1 MMSETGRAGGAVVR
15 AAFLS
20 LALASG
26 ATAQDG
32 AGEEGD
38 GPRIAR
44 PCLNHSEIKRTQV
57 LNDRNI
63 VFVTR
68 ENKIYDNQLLR
79 QCPSLRRNSVV
90 NYAPVN
96 GKLCAG
102 NTFAVLWQTGAN
114 NYVPAFI
121 CPLGNFVPLTED
133 ELADLTAMTD
143 DGPGR
148 RERRRNRDAIKA
160 EPVELPPA
168 AP

>member
-1 MMSETGRAGGAVVR
+1 MIGKLKRASGSAAAV
-15 AAFLS
+15 LS
-20 LALASG
+20 LALAGG
-26 ATAQDG
+26 AAAQDG
-32 AGEEGD
+32 ADEDGD

-57 LNDRNI
+57 LDDRNI

-68 ENKIYDNQLLR
+68 DGEIYDNQLLR

-121 CPLGNFVPLTED
+121 CPLGNFVPITED
-133 ELADLTAMTD
+133 ELVELAVVTG

-160 EPVELPPA
+160 EPVVLPPA